1 VRVRLGFQFCL
12 SSCCQSLLSAPEC
25 TEVIGAMSSPS
36 SLASS
41 ATPTN
46 TDSMENPA
54 GGGSSSTLYLYTFLV
69 TLILLLSVSIIIVGR
84 SYLLRRR
91 FRRQVEEA
99 LRNGHV
105 LSPDAPGLIGLSNS
119 ITSKLLGPP
128 PKLWDVW
135 VQPATVTKPSFDTEV
150 ASSGKF
156 PWTEVRPL
164 SAEILPQNPRRSRMP
179 PTLASRTSSNDSSIM
194 LSKSWIR
201 KRTSSSSVP
210 TLNNTPVVAESL
222 PEKKSVYTRRD
233 TDSDAHAAFIESE
246 YPFSSRKRYQ
256 SEREGEI

>member
-1 VRVRLGFQFCL
+1 
-12 SSCCQSLLSAPEC
+12 
-25 TEVIGAMSSPS
+25 MSSPS
-36 SLASS
+36 SIASS

-54 GGGSSSTLYLYTFLV
+54 GGGSSSTLYLYTFLVGAV

-156 PWTEVRPL
+156 PWTEVRV
-164 SAEILPQNPRRSRMP
+164 S
-179 PTLASRTSSNDSSIM
+179 DSVAFDSP
-194 LSKSWIR
+194 SFDD
-201 KRTSSSSVP
+201 TGAN
-210 TLNNTPVVAESL
+210 LNTF
-222 PEKKSVYTRRD
+222 
-233 TDSDAHAAFIESE
+233 AFITRCCSH
-246 YPFSSRKRYQ
+246 SLRKYFHKIPEDQECHRRWRVGPAQ
-256 SEREGEI
+256 MTAR